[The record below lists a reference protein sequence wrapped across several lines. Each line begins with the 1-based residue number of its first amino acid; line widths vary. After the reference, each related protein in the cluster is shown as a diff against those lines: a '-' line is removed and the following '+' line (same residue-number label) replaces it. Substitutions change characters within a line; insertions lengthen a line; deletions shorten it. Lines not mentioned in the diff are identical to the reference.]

1 MKSMNLRK
9 TFYSLFLSGFLLCL
23 FSCAKED
30 EFELPTLV
38 LSENSV
44 TFDKGASE
52 RNISVTTNQSNW
64 VASSPQEGDW
74 LSLVQDGNLLK
85 VKVGENKMGT
95 ERTSYVL
102 VNANGATGKVEIK
115 QSAADVTLDVMPT
128 NIYLPQAGGEKTVD
142 ITTN

>member
-1 MKSMNLRK
+1 MKNCYILNISTKFKYYRIKTVKSMNLRK

-85 VKVGENKMGT
+85 VKVGEN
-95 ERTSYVL
+95 
-102 VNANGATGKVEIK
+102 NA
-115 QSAADVTLDVMPT
+115 P
-128 NIYLPQAGGEKTVD
+128 P
-142 ITTN
+142 